1 MIPDCHNY
9 ELRHVRLDV
18 LNRLRALV
26 QIVVRNHL
34 AGLDGERVRR
44 RLFLTS
50 YGNVYHAV
58 RTRQQR
64 GVFFCRIGRLAVS
77 NASTPLPLAIGT
89 RWAFPAVL
97 APCCQSAAFAYPL
110 PPDSGGVSSHDK
122 GKQQRLPALA

>member
-1 MIPDCHNY
+1 MIADCRDY

-77 NASTPLPLAIGT
+77 NASTPLPLATGT
-89 RWAFPAVL
+89 QWACPAVP